1 MALADDGA
9 LDAGLMKLFL
19 GMTSIAKMLTQW
31 RENETGKSAEQTM
44 NQLGAFVASLP
55 ER

>member
-1 MALADDGA
+1 MALAGEELHA
-9 LDAGLMKLFL
+9 TLTKLFL

-31 RENETGKSAEQTM
+31 RENETGKTPEQTM
-44 NQLGAFVASLP
+44 QQLGAFIASLP